1 MSKLAEIR
9 KAYNQKKFYEYLT
22 EKIPREEWNDDQ
34 NQLLF
39 FAATMKD
46 PRSLILLCKNGANVN
61 VKMVV
66 MGTTPMDLAIQNNHT
81 KNMLIF
87 SLFGAQCTR
96 NCTFASYQPYN
107 IIILFLLGAIVGGGV
122 SKYDI
127 FIQDTRKRI
136 HILLALKRRRIHS
149 MGHLDRFLLKDLAFA
164 IWTEMKYSHV

>member
-1 MSKLAEIR
+1 MLDHYSEIR
-9 KAYNQKKFYEYLT
+9 RASNQDKLYEYLT

-34 NQLLF
+34 HQLIF

-46 PRSLILLCKNGANVN
+46 PRSLIVLCKNGANVN
-61 VKMVV
+61 METFV
-66 MGTTPMDLAIQNNHT
+66 MNTTPMDLAIQNNRL
-81 KNMLIF
+81 KNMLIL
-87 SLFGAQCTR
+87 SLFGAQFTR
-96 NCTFASYQPYN
+96 NFTFASYQPYN
-107 IIILFLLGAIVGGGV
+107 IILFLLGAIVGGGV